1 MSVATKERSEP
12 SAPPGWVRDRTALRQ
27 FIALGV
33 FVVVV
38 GLMPFGLTDR
48 GESIAVRTLIIAILA
63 VGWNLMSGYG
73 GMFSFGHAAFFGIGA
88 YTDAYLVV
96 EHEISP
102 WIAMA
107 LGAALAA
114 VAGTLIAYLCLR
126 YRLAGAYFALATFA
140 FAQLF
145 LLVVQNVDAL
155 GETEGFNLPILPED
169 SFWRMQFE
177 SGSSMYFWIPLG
189 LLGASLALVIA
200 FTNSRAGQRVQA
212 VRDDET
218 AAESLGISIM
228 KYRLI
233 PVALSC
239 VIAAVAGAYYTQYY
253 FFVGPEQAFGATVSV
268 EAIVPAVIGGIGTV
282 WGPVIGALVVG
293 PLAELISELLRDPPQ
308 SLSFIEGLTGLD
320 VAVYAVLLIAIVIL
334 MPKGIYGALGDW
346 LRERRR
352 R

>member
-1 MSVATKERSEP
+1 MSVSTEDRTSSPET
-12 SAPPGWVRDRTALRQ
+12 PGWIRDRTALRQ
-27 FIALGV
+27 FMALAA

-38 GLMPFGLTDR
+38 GLLPLGLTDR
-48 GESIAVRTLIIAILA
+48 GESIAVRTLIIAVLA

-73 GMFSFGHAAFFGIGA
+73 GLFSFGHAAFFGVGA

-96 EHEISP
+96 EQEISP

-107 LGAALAA
+107 VGALLAA

-155 GETEGFNLPILPED
+155 GGTEGFNLPILPEE
-169 SFWRMQFE
+169 SLWMMQFE
-177 SGSSMYFWIPLG
+177 SGSSMYFWIALG
-189 LLGASLALVIA
+189 LLGASLALVSA
-200 FTNSRAGQRVQA
+200 FIHSRTGQRVQA

-218 AAESLGISIM
+218 AAESLGISVM

-239 VIAAVAGAYYTQYY
+239 AIASVAGAYYTQYY
-253 FFVGPEQAFGATVSV
+253 FFVGPTQAFGATVSI

-282 WGPVIGALVVG
+282 WGPVIGAVVVG
-293 PLAELISELLRDPPQ
+293 PLAELISELLRDPPE
-308 SLSFIEGLTGLD
+308 SLSFLQGLTGLD
-320 VAVYAVLLIAIVIL
+320 VVVYSVLLVAIVIF
-334 MPKGIYGALGDW
+334 MPKGIYGT
-346 LRERRR
+346 LRDRRR

>member
-1 MSVATKERSEP
+1 MSVKTEEKTGSTGT
-12 SAPPGWVRDRTALRQ
+12 PGWIRDRTALRQ
-27 FIALGV
+27 FVVLAV

-38 GLMPFGLTDR
+38 GLLPLGLTDR
-48 GESIAVRTLIIAILA
+48 GESIAVRTLIIALLS

-73 GMFSFGHAAFFGIGA
+73 GLFSFGHAAFFGIGA

-102 WIAMA
+102 WIAMG
-107 LGAALAA
+107 LGAVIAA

-145 LLVVQNVDAL
+145 LLIVQNVEAL
-155 GETEGFNLPILPED
+155 GETDGFNLPILPED
-169 SFWRMQFE
+169 SFWMMQFE

-189 LLGASLALVIA
+189 LLASSLAVVIG

-239 VIAAVAGAYYTQYY
+239 AIAAVAGAYYTQYY
-253 FFVGPEQAFGATVSV
+253 FFVGPEQAFGAAVSV

-293 PLAELISELLRDPPQ
+293 PLAELITELLRDPPE
-308 SLSFIEGLTGLD
+308 SLSFLQGLTGLD
-320 VAVYAVLLIAIVIL
+320 IVVYSVLLVAIVIFL
-334 MPKGIYGALGDW
+334 PKGIYGT
-346 LRERRR
+346 LRDRRR

>member
-1 MSVATKERSEP
+1 MSVATEEKTE
-12 SAPPGWVRDRTALRQ
+12 SAGTPGWIRDRTARRQ
-27 FIALGV
+27 FVALAA

-38 GLMPFGLTDR
+38 GLLPLGMTDR
-48 GESIAVRTLIIAILA
+48 GESIAVRTLIIALLS

-73 GMFSFGHAAFFGIGA
+73 GLFSFGHAAFFGIGA

-107 LGAALAA
+107 LGALLAA

-145 LLVVQNVDAL
+145 LLVVQNVEAL
-155 GETEGFNLPILPED
+155 GATDGFNLPILPEE
-169 SFWRMQFE
+169 SFWMMQFE

-189 LLGASLALVIA
+189 LLAASLALVIG
-200 FTNSRAGQRVQA
+200 FINSRAGQRVQA

-239 VIAAVAGAYYTQYY
+239 AIAAVAGAYYTQYY

-293 PLAELISELLRDPPQ
+293 PLAELITELLRDPPQ
-308 SLSFIEGLTGLD
+308 SLSFLQGLTGLD
-320 VAVYAVLLIAIVIL
+320 IVVYSVLLVAIVIFL
-334 MPKGIYGALGDW
+334 PKGIYGT
-346 LRERRR
+346 LRDRRR

>member
-1 MSVATKERSEP
+1 MSVATEERTE
-12 SAPPGWVRDRTALRQ
+12 SAGAPGWVRDRTARRQ
-27 FIALGV
+27 FVALAA

-38 GLMPFGLTDR
+38 GLLPLGLTDR
-48 GESIAVRTLIIAILA
+48 GESIAVRTLIIALLS

-73 GMFSFGHAAFFGIGA
+73 GLFSFGHAAFFGIGA

-107 LGAALAA
+107 LGALLAA

-145 LLVVQNVDAL
+145 LLVVQNVEAL
-155 GETEGFNLPILPED
+155 GATDGFNLAILPEE
-169 SFWRMQFE
+169 SFWMMQFE

-189 LLGASLALVIA
+189 LLAGSLALVIG
-200 FTNSRAGQRVQA
+200 FINSRAGQRVQA

-239 VIAAVAGAYYTQYY
+239 AIAAVAGAYYTQYY

-293 PLAELISELLRDPPQ
+293 PLAELITELLRNPPA
-308 SLSFIEGLTGLD
+308 SLSFLQGLTGLD
-320 VAVYAVLLIAIVIL
+320 IVVYSVLLVAIVIFL
-334 MPKGIYGALGDW
+334 PKGIYGT
-346 LRERRR
+346 LRDRRKR
-352 R
+352 

>member
-1 MSVATKERSEP
+1 MSVATEERTE
-12 SAPPGWVRDRTALRQ
+12 SAGAPGWVRDRTARRQ
-27 FIALGV
+27 FVALAA

-38 GLMPFGLTDR
+38 GLLPLGLTDR
-48 GESIAVRTLIIAILA
+48 GESIAVRTLIIALLS

-73 GMFSFGHAAFFGIGA
+73 GLFSFGHAAFFGIGA

-107 LGAALAA
+107 LGALLAA

-145 LLVVQNVDAL
+145 LLVVQNVEAL
-155 GETEGFNLPILPED
+155 GATDGFNLAILPEE
-169 SFWRMQFE
+169 SFWMMQFE

-189 LLGASLALVIA
+189 LLAGSLALVIG
-200 FTNSRAGQRVQA
+200 FINSRAGQRVQA

-239 VIAAVAGAYYTQYY
+239 AIAAVAGAYYTQYY

-293 PLAELISELLRDPPQ
+293 PLAELITELLRDPPQ
-308 SLSFIEGLTGLD
+308 SLSFLQGLTGLD
-320 VAVYAVLLIAIVIL
+320 IVVYSVLLVAIVIFL
-334 MPKGIYGALGDW
+334 PKGIYGT
-346 LRERRR
+346 LRDRRKR
-352 R
+352 

>member
-1 MSVATKERSEP
+1 MSVTTDERSA
-12 SAPPGWVRDRTALRQ
+12 SAGAPGWVRDRTAVRQ
-27 FIALGV
+27 LVVLAG

-38 GLMPFGLTDR
+38 GLLPLGLSDR
-48 GESIAVRTLIIAILA
+48 GESIAVRTLIIALLS

-73 GMFSFGHAAFFGIGA
+73 GLFSFGHAAFFGIGA

-96 EHEISP
+96 EHDISP

-107 LGAALAA
+107 LGALLAA

-145 LLVVQNVDAL
+145 LLVVQNVEAL
-155 GETEGFNLPILPED
+155 GKTEGFNLPILPEE
-169 SFWRMQFE
+169 SFWMMQFE

-189 LLGASLALVIA
+189 LLAASLAVVIG
-200 FTNSRAGQRVQA
+200 FINSRAGQRVQA

-218 AAESLGISIM
+218 AAESLGISVM

-239 VIAAVAGAYYTQYY
+239 CIAAVAGAYYTQYY

-293 PLAELISELLRDPPQ
+293 PLAELIAELLRNPPA
-308 SLSFIEGLTGLD
+308 SLSFLEGLTGLD
-320 VAVYAVLLIAIVIL
+320 IVVYSVLLVAIVIF
-334 MPKGIYGALGDW
+334 MPKGIYGT
-346 LRERRR
+346 LRDRRR

>member
-1 MSVATKERSEP
+1 MSVAAEERTE
-12 SAPPGWVRDRTALRQ
+12 SAGTPGWIRDRTAARQ
-27 FIALGV
+27 FVVLAA

-38 GLMPFGLTDR
+38 GLLPLGLTDR
-48 GESIAVRTLIIAILA
+48 GESIAVRTLIIALLS

-73 GMFSFGHAAFFGIGA
+73 GLFSFGHAAFFGIGA

-96 EHEISP
+96 DHEISP
-102 WIAMA
+102 WIAMG
-107 LGAALAA
+107 LGAVIAA

-145 LLVVQNVDAL
+145 LLVVQNVEAL
-155 GETEGFNLPILPED
+155 GGTDGFNLPILPED
-169 SFWRMQFE
+169 SFWMMQFE

-189 LLGASLALVIA
+189 LLAASLALVIA

-218 AAESLGISIM
+218 AAESLGISVM

-239 VIAAVAGAYYTQYY
+239 AIAAVAGAYYTQYY
-253 FFVGPEQAFGATVSV
+253 FFVGPEQAFGAAVSV

-293 PLAELISELLRDPPQ
+293 PLAELITELLRDPPQ
-308 SLSFIEGLTGLD
+308 SLSFLEGLTGLD
-320 VAVYAVLLIAIVIL
+320 IVVYSVLLVAIVIFL
-334 MPKGIYGALGDW
+334 PKGIYGT
-346 LRERRR
+346 LRDRRR

>member
-1 MSVATKERSEP
+1 MSVATEEKTE
-12 SAPPGWVRDRTALRQ
+12 SAGTPGWIRDRTALRQ
-27 FIALGV
+27 FVALAA

-38 GLMPFGLTDR
+38 GLLPLGMTDR
-48 GESIAVRTLIIAILA
+48 GESIAVRTLIIALLS

-73 GMFSFGHAAFFGIGA
+73 GLFSFGHAAFFGIGA

-107 LGAALAA
+107 LGALLAA

-145 LLVVQNVDAL
+145 LLVVQNVEAL
-155 GETEGFNLPILPED
+155 GATDGFNLPILPEE
-169 SFWRMQFE
+169 SFWMMQFE

-189 LLGASLALVIA
+189 LLAASLALVIG
-200 FTNSRAGQRVQA
+200 FINSRAGQRVQA

-239 VIAAVAGAYYTQYY
+239 AIAAVAGAYYTQYY

-293 PLAELISELLRDPPQ
+293 PLAELITELLRDPPQ
-308 SLSFIEGLTGLD
+308 SLSFLQGLTGLD
-320 VAVYAVLLIAIVIL
+320 IVVYSVLLVAIVIFL
-334 MPKGIYGALGDW
+334 PKGIYGT
-346 LRERRR
+346 LRDRRR

>member
-1 MSVATKERSEP
+1 MSVATEERTE
-12 SAPPGWVRDRTALRQ
+12 SAGAPGWVRDRTARRQ
-27 FIALGV
+27 FVALAA

-38 GLMPFGLTDR
+38 GLLPLGLTDR
-48 GESIAVRTLIIAILA
+48 GESIAVRTLIIALLS

-73 GMFSFGHAAFFGIGA
+73 GLFSFGHAAFFGIGA

-107 LGAALAA
+107 LGALLAA

-145 LLVVQNVDAL
+145 LLVVQNVEAL
-155 GETEGFNLPILPED
+155 GATDGFNLAILPEE
-169 SFWRMQFE
+169 SFWMMQFE

-189 LLGASLALVIA
+189 LLAASLALVIG
-200 FTNSRAGQRVQA
+200 FINSRAGQRVQA

-239 VIAAVAGAYYTQYY
+239 AIAAVAGAYYTQYY

-293 PLAELISELLRDPPQ
+293 PLAELITELLRDPPQ
-308 SLSFIEGLTGLD
+308 SLSFLQGLTGLD
-320 VAVYAVLLIAIVIL
+320 IVVYSVLLVAIVIFL
-334 MPKGIYGALGDW
+334 PKGIYGT
-346 LRERRR
+346 LRDRRKR
-352 R
+352 

>member
-1 MSVATKERSEP
+1 MSVATEERAETP
-12 SAPPGWVRDRTALRQ
+12 ATPGWVRDRTPLRQ
-27 FIALGV
+27 FLALAV

-38 GLMPFGLTDR
+38 GLMPLGMTDR

-96 EHEISP
+96 EYEISP

-107 LGAALAA
+107 LGAVIAA
-114 VAGTLIAYLCLR
+114 VAGTAIAFLCLR

-145 LLVVQNVDAL
+145 LLIVQNVGAL
-155 GETEGFNLPILPED
+155 RKTEGFNLPILPED
-169 SFWRMQFE
+169 SFWMMQFE

-189 LLGASLALVIA
+189 LLAASLALVIA
-200 FTNSRAGQRVQA
+200 FTSSRAGQRVQA

-239 VIAAVAGAYYTQYY
+239 VISAVAGAYYTQYY
-253 FFVGPEQAFGATVSV
+253 FYVGPTQAFGATVSV
-268 EAIVPAVIGGIGTV
+268 EAIVPAVIGGIGTI

-293 PLAELISELLRDPPQ
+293 PLAELISELLRDPPS
-308 SLSFIEGLTGLD
+308 SLTFVEGLTGLD
-320 VAVYAVLLIAIVIL
+320 VVVYAVLLIAIVIF
-334 MPKGIYGALGDW
+334 MPKGIYGT
-346 LRERRR
+346 LRDRRR

>member
-1 MSVATKERSEP
+1 MSVATEETTAP
-12 SAPPGWVRDRTALRQ
+12 SGAPGWVRDRSARRQ
-27 FIALGV
+27 FVALAV

-38 GLMPFGLTDR
+38 GLLPLGLSDR
-48 GESIAVRTLIIAILA
+48 GESIAVRTLIIALLA

-73 GMFSFGHAAFFGIGA
+73 GLFSFGHAAFFGIGA

-96 EHEISP
+96 EHGTSP
-102 WIAMA
+102 WMAMA
-107 LGAALAA
+107 AGALLAA

-145 LLVVQNVDAL
+145 LLVVQNVEAL
-155 GETEGFNLPILPED
+155 GKTEGFNLPILPEE
-169 SFWRMQFE
+169 SFWMMQFE
-177 SGSSMYFWIPLG
+177 SGSSMYLWIPLG
-189 LLGASLALVIA
+189 LLAASLALVIA

-218 AAESLGISIM
+218 AAESLGIGIM

-239 VIAAVAGAYYTQYY
+239 SIAAVAGAYYTQYY
-253 FFVGPEQAFGATVSV
+253 FFVGPEQAFGAKVSV

-293 PLAELISELLRDPPQ
+293 PLAELIAELLRDPPQ
-308 SLSFIEGLTGLD
+308 SLSFLEGLTGLD
-320 VAVYAVLLIAIVIL
+320 VVVYSVLLVAIVIF
-334 MPKGIYGALGDW
+334 MPKGIYGT
-346 LRERRR
+346 LRDRRR

>member
-1 MSVATKERSEP
+1 MSVATEERTE
-12 SAPPGWVRDRTALRQ
+12 SAGAPGWVRDRTARRQ
-27 FIALGV
+27 FVALAA

-38 GLMPFGLTDR
+38 GLLPLGLTDR
-48 GESIAVRTLIIAILA
+48 GESIAVRTLIIALLS

-73 GMFSFGHAAFFGIGA
+73 GLFSFGHAAFFGIGA

-107 LGAALAA
+107 LGALLAA

-145 LLVVQNVDAL
+145 LLVVQNVEAL
-155 GETEGFNLPILPED
+155 GATDGFNLAILPEE
-169 SFWRMQFE
+169 SFWMMQFE

-189 LLGASLALVIA
+189 LLAGSLALVIG
-200 FTNSRAGQRVQA
+200 FINSRAGQRVQA

-239 VIAAVAGAYYTQYY
+239 AIAAVAGAYYTQYY

-293 PLAELISELLRDPPQ
+293 PLAELITELLRDPPQ
-308 SLSFIEGLTGLD
+308 SLSFLQGLTGLD
-320 VAVYAVLLIAIVIL
+320 IVVYSVLLVAIVIFL
-334 MPKGIYGALGDW
+334 PKGIYGT
-346 LRERRR
+346 LRDRRR

>member
-1 MSVATKERSEP
+1 MSVKTEEKTGSTGTR
-12 SAPPGWVRDRTALRQ
+12 GWIRDRTALRQ
-27 FIALGV
+27 FVVLAV

-38 GLMPFGLTDR
+38 GLLPLGLTDR
-48 GESIAVRTLIIAILA
+48 GESIAVRTLIIALLS

-73 GMFSFGHAAFFGIGA
+73 GLFSFGHAAFFGIGA

-102 WIAMA
+102 WIAMG
-107 LGAALAA
+107 LGAVIAA

-145 LLVVQNVDAL
+145 LLIVQNVEAL
-155 GETEGFNLPILPED
+155 GETDGFNLPILPED
-169 SFWRMQFE
+169 SFWMMQFE

-189 LLGASLALVIA
+189 LLASSLAVVIG

-239 VIAAVAGAYYTQYY
+239 AIAAVAGAYYTQYY
-253 FFVGPEQAFGATVSV
+253 FFVGPEQAFGAAVSV

-293 PLAELISELLRDPPQ
+293 PLAELITELLRDPPE
-308 SLSFIEGLTGLD
+308 SLSFLQGLTGLD
-320 VAVYAVLLIAIVIL
+320 IVVYSVLLVAIVIFL
-334 MPKGIYGALGDW
+334 PKGIYGT
-346 LRERRR
+346 LRDRRR